1 MCDTLVAL
9 APATERGATLFA
21 KNSDRE
27 RNEAQV
33 LAISP
38 ARMGRNEAPLKLTYI
53 TIPDVAETHA
63 CLISRP
69 FWMWGAEMGSNVH
82 GVTIGNEALHS
93 TVPAQRR
100 PFQLRIRP

>member
-9 APATERGATLFA
+9 ASETPRGKLLFA

-33 LAISP
+33 LEMHP
-38 ARMGRNEAPLKLTYI
+38 ARRGGGDLKLTYI
-53 TIPDVAETHA
+53 SIPDVAQTHA

-69 FWMWGAEMGSNVH
+69 CWMWG
-82 GVTIGNEALHS
+82 
-93 TVPAQRR
+93 RR
-100 PFQLRIRP
+100 WGQ